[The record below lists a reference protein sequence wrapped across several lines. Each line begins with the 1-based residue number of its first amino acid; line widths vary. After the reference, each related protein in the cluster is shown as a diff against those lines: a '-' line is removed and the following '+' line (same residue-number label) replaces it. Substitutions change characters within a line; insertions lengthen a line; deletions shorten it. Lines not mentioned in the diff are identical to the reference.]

1 MVLLQVLIL
10 NNVHIAGYATPFLY
24 IYLILKFESDTPRN
38 ALMLWAFFLG
48 LAVDVFSDTPG
59 MNAAATVLL
68 AFLRPTFLRLFVPR
82 DTLDTLV
89 PAIRTMGIL
98 PFLKYLVVSVLIH
111 HGLLLTLEF
120 FSLAHIGTLLLRI
133 VASTL
138 LTVTCIMAVEGIR
151 KKGLWDLGLGIDERL
166 YTGKA
171 EICNWSGGYC
181 HRSYLRVPAVRPAN
195 HD

>member
-1 MVLLQVLIL
+1 MLINYLHKIGWFIGLVLLQVLIL

-98 PFLKYLVVSVLIH
+98 PFLKYLVVSVLVH

-120 FSLAHIGTLLLRI
+120 VSFAHFGTLLLR
-133 VASTL
+133 VAASTL

-151 KKGLWDLGLGIDERL
+151 KKG
-166 YTGKA
+166 
-171 EICNWSGGYC
+171 
-181 HRSYLRVPAVRPAN
+181 
-195 HD
+195 

>member
-1 MVLLQVLIL
+1 MLINYLHKIGWFIGLVLLQVLIL

-111 HGLLLTLEF
+111 HGLLLTLKF
-120 FSLAHIGTLLLRI
+120 FSFAHIGTLLLRI
-133 VASTL
+133 AASTL

-151 KKGLWDLGLGIDERL
+151 KKG
-166 YTGKA
+166 
-171 EICNWSGGYC
+171 
-181 HRSYLRVPAVRPAN
+181 
-195 HD
+195 

>member
-68 AFLRPTFLRLFVPR
+68 AFLRPTFLRLCVPR
-82 DTLDTLV
+82 DTLDT
-89 PAIRTMGIL
+89 
-98 PFLKYLVVSVLIH
+98 LVVSVLIH

-120 FSLAHIGTLLLRI
+120 FSFAHIGTLLLRI
-133 VASTL
+133 AASTL

-151 KKGLWDLGLGIDERL
+151 KKG
-166 YTGKA
+166 
-171 EICNWSGGYC
+171 
-181 HRSYLRVPAVRPAN
+181 
-195 HD
+195 

>member
-1 MVLLQVLIL
+1 MLINYLHKIGWFIGLVLLQVLIL

-98 PFLKYLVVSVLIH
+98 PFLKYLVVSVLVH

-120 FSLAHIGTLLLRI
+120 LSFAHIGTLLLRI
-133 VASTL
+133 AASTL

-151 KKGLWDLGLGIDERL
+151 KKG
-166 YTGKA
+166 
-171 EICNWSGGYC
+171 
-181 HRSYLRVPAVRPAN
+181 
-195 HD
+195 

>member
-1 MVLLQVLIL
+1 MLINYLHKIGWFIGLLLLQVLIL

-98 PFLKYLVVSVLIH
+98 PFLKYLVVCVLIH
-111 HGLLLTLEF
+111 LGLLLTLEF
-120 FSLAHIGTLLLRI
+120 FSFAHIGTLLLRI
-133 VASTL
+133 AASTL

-151 KKGLWDLGLGIDERL
+151 KKG
-166 YTGKA
+166 
-171 EICNWSGGYC
+171 
-181 HRSYLRVPAVRPAN
+181 
-195 HD
+195 

>member
-1 MVLLQVLIL
+1 MLINYLHKIGWFIGLVLLQVLIL

-68 AFLRPTFLRLFVPR
+68 AFLRPTFLRLFVHR
-82 DTLDTLV
+82 DKLDTLV
-89 PAIRTMGIL
+89 KAIRTKGNLPPLKKLVESMKINNEMIL
-98 PFLKYLVVSVLIH
+98 KF
-111 HGLLLTLEF
+111 EF
-120 FSLAHIGTLLLRI
+120 FSFAHIGTLLLRI
-133 VASTL
+133 AASTL

-151 KKGLWDLGLGIDERL
+151 KKG
-166 YTGKA
+166 
-171 EICNWSGGYC
+171 
-181 HRSYLRVPAVRPAN
+181 
-195 HD
+195 

>member
-1 MVLLQVLIL
+1 MLINYLHKIGWFIGLVLLQVLIL

-82 DTLDTLV
+82 DSLDTLFT
-89 PAIRTMGIL
+89 ALRTLGIL
-98 PFLKYLVVSVLIH
+98 PFLKYLGVSVL
-111 HGLLLTLEF
+111 
-120 FSLAHIGTLLLRI
+120 
-133 VASTL
+133 
-138 LTVTCIMAVEGIR
+138 
-151 KKGLWDLGLGIDERL
+151 
-166 YTGKA
+166 
-171 EICNWSGGYC
+171 
-181 HRSYLRVPAVRPAN
+181 
-195 HD
+195 